1 MWKNFVGRMCTSLNG
16 DQEILPDIVFIGAGN
31 VASHIAP
38 AIERSGAGRIR
49 QVYSRTFN
57 NAQALAEKLRD
68 AKATDDLSQI
78 LPDADIYIISIKDD
92 SIGEIAQKLSP
103 NNALWLHTSGSVNME
118 VLSALSPRYGVF
130 YPMQTFSKNAPLEMS
145 EVPLFIEG
153 SSQEVEKE
161 IESFAAKTFDKVYH
175 ADSELRR
182 KMHIAAVFS
191 CNFTNYMWVIADEL
205 LRKEGL
211 TFDVM
216 KPLMEE
222 TLRKAF
228 ANTPEQGQTGPAVRG
243 DKNIMEKHEALLSE
257 SDREVYRLLSDRI
270 FTHFNTV
277 Q

>member
-1 MWKNFVGRMCTSLNG
+1 MCTSLNG

-57 NAQALAEKLRD
+57 YAQALAEKLRD